1 MSEQTPDESNHNSSR
16 EQLAFDYVTG
26 VMRGSERKAFAE
38 QLQRDTDLQNSV
50 HFWEEELIAMSDI
63 NEQRPPN
70 PETWKAI
77 ERRLDR
83 NITKAEK
90 TPQKTRNTWWQ
101 LGWFPA
107 AGFAVSLLALC
118 LVLLLPAQKSSAP
131 NSDYV
136 AVLTNDT
143 GTPLLTALTGTS
155 AKTLWLKWEALNISP
170 DKNLQLWAVSR
181 NDGQIRS
188 LAVFGKAGQQQLALS
203 DTHMHL
209 IRDAAFLWLTEEEAG
224 GSATDEPSE
233 KILAKGACVFLDKA
247 SKTL

>member
-1 MSEQTPDESNHNSSR
+1 MNGQTPDTNRDASH

-26 VMRGSERKAFAE
+26 VMRGSERKTFAE
-38 QLQRDTDLQNSV
+38 RLQRDTNLQDSV

-63 NEQRPPN
+63 NEQRPTHPD
-70 PETWKAI
+70 TWKAI
-77 ERRLDR
+77 EKHLGVNKAVATSSKRR
-83 NITKAEK
+83 
-90 TPQKTRNTWWQ
+90 WQ
-101 LGWFPA
+101 INWLPA
-107 AGFAVSLLALC
+107 ASVALSLLVLC
-118 LVLLLPAQKSSAP
+118 AVLLLPTQKSSLP

-136 AVLTNDT
+136 AVLTNDQ

-155 AKTLWLKWEALNISP
+155 AKTLWLKWEALNIPP

-188 LAVFGKAGQQQLALS
+188 LAVFDKAGQHQLALTA
-203 DTHMHL
+203 THMHL
-209 IRDAAFLWLTEEEAG
+209 IRDAAFLWLTEEETG

-247 SKTL
+247 NKTM